1 MPELIAPTTEL
12 HAAWLESRDDWGRGV
27 HQDGSG
33 LHADDDV
40 DTPEGF
46 AAYVGRLRREEDV
59 SVPPQE
65 GRVHCTTRWIVE
77 DGRVLGAISLR
88 HDLNEFLARAGGHL
102 GYGIRPA
109 ARRRGLASWAL
120 GRMLEQARDLGLTR
134 VLLTCHDTNV
144 ASQRVIE
151 GAGGV
156 LEDVRETELGTTRRY
171 WIDLTRASDRHA

>member
-27 HQDGSG
+27 HQDGAA
-33 LHADDDV
+33 LRPDDDV
-40 DTPEGF
+40 DSPEGF

-59 SVPPQE
+59 SVPPEE

-77 DGRVLGAISLR
+77 DGQVLGAISLR
-88 HDLNEFLARAGGHL
+88 HELNDFLARAGGHL
-102 GYGIRPA
+102 GYGVRPA

-120 GRMLEQARDLGLTR
+120 AQMLEPARELGLSR

-151 GAGGV
+151 GAGGA

-171 WIDLTRASDRHA
+171 WIDLSHPPETPE